1 VTFRATKK
9 GHKPCASTLL
19 WHTHNHHSTILV
31 QGCMQHTDWP
41 SDTLPLFI
49 WERQMKPEAIRN
61 RIEEMLQQSP
71 FASLSSDLKL
81 ALQSQL
87 QSLITNANLVTREE
101 FDVQAEVLRRTSA
114 RLAELEERLAKL
126 EAE

>member
-1 VTFRATKK
+1 
-9 GHKPCASTLL
+9 
-19 WHTHNHHSTILV
+19 
-31 QGCMQHTDWP
+31 
-41 SDTLPLFI
+41 
-49 WERQMKPEAIRN
+49 MKPDAIRQ
-61 RIEEMLQQSP
+61 RIEDMLQQSP

-87 QSLITNANLVTREE
+87 QSLVANANLVTREE

-114 RLAELEERLAKL
+114 RLAELETRLEKL

>member
-1 VTFRATKK
+1 
-9 GHKPCASTLL
+9 
-19 WHTHNHHSTILV
+19 
-31 QGCMQHTDWP
+31 
-41 SDTLPLFI
+41 
-49 WERQMKPEAIRN
+49 MKPEGIRN

>member
-1 VTFRATKK
+1 
-9 GHKPCASTLL
+9 
-19 WHTHNHHSTILV
+19 
-31 QGCMQHTDWP
+31 M
-41 SDTLPLFI
+41 
-49 WERQMKPEAIRN
+49 MKPEAIRSKV
-61 RIEEMLQQSP
+61 EQMLQQTP
-71 FASLSSDLKL
+71 FAGLSSDIKL

-101 FDVQAEVLRRTSA
+101 FEVQSEVLRRTNA